1 MDELCKSSHIQLL
14 EKAKYFKMFIFMAEV
29 EEGNIGVY
37 EDCQPLVA
45 RGNFGSRGFS

>member
-1 MDELCKSSHIQLL
+1 
-14 EKAKYFKMFIFMAEV
+14 MAEA

-45 RGNFGSRGFS
+45 RGTSGSRGFS